1 MQNFEHRSR
10 VRGAVTW
17 QYNDWT
23 TTLFGLRYGSIPNWA
38 ETSRLQPYITY
49 NFNIGK
55 QITTDIKVTLLVNNV
70 LNNNHIADAS
80 HTTWP
85 SYTYWGGPI
94 PNAPEAF
101 IQTPHRSRRCHVC
114 PH

>member
-17 QYNDWT
+17 QYNDRT

-55 QITTDIKVTLLVNNV
+55 QITNDLKVTLLVNNV
-70 LNNNHIADAS
+70 L
-80 HTTWP
+80 T
-85 SYTYWGGPI
+85 
-94 PNAPEAF
+94 
-101 IQTPHRSRRCHVC
+101 TPHINHA
-114 PH
+114 PHPSSPYSHYSASQNPTARAHFHPLDHP